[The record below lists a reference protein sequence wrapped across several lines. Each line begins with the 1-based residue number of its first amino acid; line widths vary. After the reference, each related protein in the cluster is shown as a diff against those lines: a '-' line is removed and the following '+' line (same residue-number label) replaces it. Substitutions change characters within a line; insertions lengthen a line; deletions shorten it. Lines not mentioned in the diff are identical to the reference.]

1 VDERRRA
8 QRRLTATLLALFVIL
23 IAFSLR
29 LADIQVV
36 QASTLNA
43 DAAGKRSI
51 NETTYGTR
59 GSIVDSD
66 GTVLAYSVNRYD
78 IKVAPNILLKQGVT
92 ERLTNNLADI
102 AELTGKDPDDLLE
115 ILTTDPES
123 NFAYLVKGIDTE
135 TFRAVR
141 DLSIAGLAFEPR
153 PTRIYPNGAIAGNLV
168 GFVGTDGAQAGT
180 ELMQD
185 ECLAS
190 TNGSAIYE
198 RSADG
203 VRLPNSTV
211 TLEEPVDGGNVRL
224 TIDSDLQWFAQQAL
238 AEQAIETKSDWATAW
253 VVRVKDG
260 HIMAAADWPT
270 VDPNDVSGAPR
281 DALGA
286 RSFTHPYEPGS
297 TFKAMAMAMLLDAG
311 VADPTTQIVAKGRFE
326 LPTGEVIT
334 DAWDHGDLNYT
345 LAGALVNSSNTGIS
359 ALVDRLPAEARYEY
373 LEKFGVGSRTAVG
386 FSGES
391 AGISRPVSAWQ
402 GSDRYNIMF
411 GQGVSA
417 TTAQVASIYQTLG
430 NGGLRM
436 PLTLIEGCERPDGN
450 VEKSPAAE
458 PTRVVSERAADGIV
472 SVLENTVTQ
481 GTLQYTVDIPGYR
494 VAAKTGTAEVA
505 KDGGGGYG
513 TDRIVS
519 VAGVAPAEDPE
530 YAVIVT
536 LGLPDTIKTS
546 AAAAPTFSKI
556 MSQTLTTFRVTPS
569 TEPAPQIPLTW

>member
-1 VDERRRA
+1 MNERRRA
-8 QRRLTATLLALFVIL
+8 QGRLTVTLLALFAIV

-29 LADIQVV
+29 LVDIQVV

-43 DAAGKRSI
+43 DAAGKRSLPEI
-51 NETTYGTR
+51 IYGTR

-78 IKVAPNILLKQGVT
+78 IKVAPNILLKRGVT
-92 ERLTNNLADI
+92 DRLTKNLADI
-102 AELTGKDPDDLLE
+102 AEVTGKDPDDLLK
-115 ILTTDPES
+115 ILTKDPES
-123 NFAYLVKGIDTE
+123 NFAYLVKGIDTA
-135 TFRAVR
+135 TFEAVLAL
-141 DLSIAGLAFEPR
+141 DIAGVDYDIR
-153 PTRIYPNGAIAGNLV
+153 QTRLYPNGAIAGNLV

-180 ELMQD
+180 ELMED

-190 TNGSAIYE
+190 TDGRSIYE

-203 VRLPNSTV
+203 VALPNSRV
-211 TLEEPVDGGNVRL
+211 VLQDAIDGGNVRL

-238 AEQAIETKSDWATAW
+238 AEQAKATKSDWGTAW

-270 VDPNDVSGAPR
+270 VDPNDVSSARR

-326 LPTGEVIT
+326 LPTGEVIS
-334 DAWDHGDLNYT
+334 DAWDHEDLNYT

-359 ALVDRLPAEARYEY
+359 ALVDRLTPEARYEY
-373 LEKFGVGSRTAVG
+373 MERFGVGSKTAVG

-391 AGISRPVSAWQ
+391 GGISRPVSEWQ

-436 PLTLIEGCERPDGN
+436 PLTLIEGCERPDGT
-450 VEKSPAAE
+450 VVQAPQPE
-458 PTRVVSERAADGIV
+458 PTRVVSEHAADGIV
-472 SVLENTVTQ
+472 GILENTITQ
-481 GTLQYTVDIPGYR
+481 GSLQYTVDIPGYR

-505 KDGGGGYG
+505 EPGIGYG
-513 TDRIVS
+513 SERIVS

>member
-1 VDERRRA
+1 VNERRRT
-8 QRRLTATLLALFVIL
+8 QRRLTVTLLALFAVVL
-23 IAFSLR
+23 AFSLR
-29 LADIQVV
+29 LVDIQMV

-51 NETTYGTR
+51 NERTYGTR

-78 IKVAPNILLKQGVT
+78 IKVAPNILLKRGVT
-92 ERLTNNLADI
+92 ERLSNNLADI
-102 AELTGKDPDDLLE
+102 AKITGKDADGLLK
-115 ILTTDPES
+115 ILTDDPES

-141 DLSIAGLAFEPR
+141 DLAIAGVAFEPR

-168 GFVGTDGAQAGT
+168 GFVGTDGAQAGA
-180 ELMQD
+180 ELMND

-190 TNGSAIYE
+190 TNGSSIYE

-211 TLEEPVDGGNVRL
+211 TLEEPVDGGTVKL

-238 AEQAIETKSDWATAW
+238 AEQAIATKSDWGTAW
-253 VVRVKDG
+253 VVRVEDG

-270 VDPNDVSGAPR
+270 VDPNDVSSAPR

-286 RSFTHPYEPGS
+286 RAFTTPYEPGS
-297 TFKAMAMAMLLDAG
+297 TFKAMSMAMLLDAG
-311 VADPTTQIVAKGRFE
+311 VAAADTKIVAKGRFE

-334 DAWDHGDLNYT
+334 DAWDHEDLNYT

-359 ALVDRLPAEARYEY
+359 ALVDRLSPEVRYEY
-373 LEKFGVGSRTAVG
+373 LQKFGVGSKTAVG
-386 FSGES
+386 FAGES
-391 AGISRPVSAWQ
+391 GGISRPVSDWQ

-417 TTAQVASIYQTLG
+417 TTAQVAGIYQTLG
-430 NGGLRM
+430 NGGVRM
-436 PLTLIEGCERPDGN
+436 PLTLVEGCELPDGTLQN
-450 VEKSPAAE
+450 KGTAE
-458 PTRVVSERAADGIV
+458 PLRVVSEDAATRIV
-472 SVLENTVTQ
+472 QILENTVTQ
-481 GTLQYTVDIPGYR
+481 GGLSQTVRIPGYR
-494 VAAKTGTAEVA
+494 IAAKTGTAEVA
-505 KDGGGGYG
+505 EPGIGYG
-513 TDRIVS
+513 SDRIVS
-519 VAGVAPAEDPE
+519 VAGVAPAEDPQ

-536 LGLPDTIKTS
+536 LGQPDTIKTS

>member
-1 VDERRRA
+1 VNERRRS
-8 QRRLTATLLALFVIL
+8 QSRLTVTLLALFAIV

-29 LADIQVV
+29 LVDIQVV
-36 QASTLNA
+36 QASTLNE

-51 NETTYGTR
+51 DEITYGTR
-59 GSIVDSD
+59 GSIVDED
-66 GTVLAYSVNRYD
+66 GTVLAYSVSRYD
-78 IKVAPNILLKQGVT
+78 VKVAPNILLKRGVT
-92 ERLTNNLADI
+92 ERLTDNLADI
-102 AELTGKDPDDLLE
+102 GKLTGQDPEKLLK
-115 ILTTDPES
+115 ILTDDPES
-123 NFAYLVKGIDTE
+123 NFAYLTKGIDTK

-141 DLSIAGLAFEPR
+141 GLNIAGLAFEPR

-168 GFVGTDGAQAGT
+168 GFVGTDGAQAGA
-180 ELMQD
+180 ELMED

-190 TNGSAIYE
+190 TNGSSIYE

-211 TLEEPVDGGNVRL
+211 TLQEPVDGGTVRL

-238 AEQAIETKSDWATAW
+238 AERAIETKSDWGTAW
-253 VVRVKDG
+253 VVRIKDA

-270 VDPNDVSGAPR
+270 VDPNDVSSAPR

-286 RSFTHPYEPGS
+286 RAFTTPYEPGS
-297 TFKAMAMAMLLDAG
+297 TFKAMSMAMLLDAG
-311 VADPTTQIVAKGRFE
+311 VAAPNTEVIAKGRFE

-334 DAWDHGDLNYT
+334 DAWDHEDLNYT
-345 LAGALVNSSNTGIS
+345 LAGVLVNSSNTGVS
-359 ALVDRLPAEARYEY
+359 ALVDRLSPEVRYEY
-373 LEKFGVGSRTAVG
+373 MKKFGVGSKTAVG

-391 AGISRPVSAWQ
+391 AGISRPVEDWQ

-417 TTAQVASIYQTLG
+417 TTAQVAGIYQTLG
-430 NGGLRM
+430 NGGVRL
-436 PLTLIEGCERPDGN
+436 PLTLVEGCERPDGTL
-450 VEKSPAAE
+450 EKTEPAE
-458 PTRVVSERAADGIV
+458 PVRVVSEYAADGIV
-472 SVLENTVTQ
+472 QVLENTVTQ
-481 GTLQYTVDIPGYR
+481 GGLSQSVDIPGYR

-505 KDGGGGYG
+505 EAGVGY
-513 TDRIVS
+513 TSDRIVS

-546 AAAAPTFSKI
+546 AAAAPAFSKI

>member
-1 VDERRRA
+1 VNERRRA
-8 QRRLTATLLALFVIL
+8 QGRLTVTLLALFAVV
-23 IAFSLR
+23 IAFSVR
-29 LADIQVV
+29 LVDIQVV
-36 QASTLNA
+36 QASALNA
-43 DAAGKRSI
+43 EAFNKRSI
-51 NETTYGTR
+51 PETTLGTR

-78 IKVAPNILLKQGVT
+78 IKVAPNILLKRGVT
-92 ERLTNNLADI
+92 ERLTNNLRDI
-102 AELTGKDPDDLLE
+102 AKLTGKDPDDLLK
-115 ILTTDPES
+115 ILTKDPES

-141 DLSIAGLAFEPR
+141 DLNIAGLAFEPR
-153 PTRIYPNGAIAGNLV
+153 PTRLYPNGAIAGNLV

-180 ELMQD
+180 ELMEN

-190 TNGSAIYE
+190 TNGTSVYE

-203 VRLPNSTV
+203 VALPNSRV
-211 TLEEPVDGGNVRL
+211 TLEEPVDGGTVRL

-238 AEQAIETKSDWATAW
+238 AEQAIATKSDWATAW

-270 VDPNDVSGAPR
+270 VDPNDVSSAPR

-286 RSFTHPYEPGS
+286 RAFTTPYEPGS

-311 VADPTTQIVAKGRFE
+311 VAAPDTQIVAKGRFE

-334 DAWDHGDLNYT
+334 DAWDHPDLNYT

-359 ALVDRLPAEARYEY
+359 ALVDRLPAEDRFEY
-373 LEKFGVGSRTAVG
+373 MERFGVGSRTAVG
-386 FSGES
+386 FAGES
-391 AGISRPVSAWQ
+391 AGISRPVSDWQ

-417 TTAQVASIYQTLG
+417 TTAQVAGIYQTLG
-430 NGGLRM
+430 NGGVRM
-436 PLTLIEGCERPDGN
+436 PLTLIEGCELPDGTL
-450 VEKSPAAE
+450 VKPETPE
-458 PTRVVSERAADGIV
+458 PVQVVSEYAADSIV
-472 SVLENTVTQ
+472 QILENTVSQ
-481 GTLQYTVDIPGYR
+481 GGLSQTVDIPGYR

-505 KDGGGGYG
+505 EPGVGYG
-513 TDRIVS
+513 SERIVS